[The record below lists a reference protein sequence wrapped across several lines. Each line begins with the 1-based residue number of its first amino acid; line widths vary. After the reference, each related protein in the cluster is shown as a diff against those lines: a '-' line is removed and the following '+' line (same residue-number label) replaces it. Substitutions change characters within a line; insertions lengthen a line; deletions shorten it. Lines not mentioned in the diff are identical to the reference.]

1 MEISKARQST
11 ISPHDYVWRLPLPA
25 SYPPPHTHALT
36 PGFTRIYYL
45 IFFLNTRIVCM
56 YACMYVSKL
65 SPMAKSRYCNGYYH
79 CYDYDFVRME
89 SMRLRCVFHHLRFFF
104 LSFVLGQIRFICTRC
119 QSGRGSLRLS
129 GEMSKGRAGNLATP
143 CQGWLVSCLSVKK
156 IGWLSLI

>member
-1 MEISKARQST
+1 MAIAIASFISATSHAR
-11 ISPHDYVWRLPLPA
+11 
-25 SYPPPHTHALT
+25 THARFHSHLL
-36 PGFTRIYYL
+36 PY
-45 IFFLNTRIVCM
+45 FFPQCSYRM